1 MAPRRHVCAVTQFL
15 LDVAKKS
22 RLYDEACKQW
32 NPAMPFARSA
42 DDVPIYYETHGSG
55 TPVLMSAGMGG
66 GGGFWAPQIAAL
78 AQHHHVI
85 VYDHVGTGRSRNDA
99 AVDRSIAGMADDMVS
114 VMDHAGVD
122 RAHVVGHAIG
132 GIVGLELAMQQPQR
146 LRSVTV
152 VNGWGRADP
161 FLRRCFEVRKEILK
175 RSGPKA
181 YVRAQP
187 LFLFPPQWISENE
200 ARLDADEAHILA
212 HFPPAETMNA
222 RIEMFLAFDPGARLK
237 TITTPVLVTTAADD
251 ALVPAYLTRELA
263 AGIPGAQL
271 REVSYGAHAFT
282 AVTPDVFNTMLLEF
296 LAQVD
301 R

>member
-1 MAPRRHVCAVTQFL
+1 
-15 LDVAKKS
+15 
-22 RLYDEACKQW
+22 
-32 NPAMPFARSA
+32 MPYADSA
-42 DDVPIYYETHGSG
+42 DNAPIYYESHGSG
-55 TPVLMSAGMGG
+55 TPILMSAGMGG
-66 GGGFWAPQIAAL
+66 GGGFWTPQIATL
-78 AQHHHVI
+78 AQRHQVI
-85 VYDHVGTGRSRNDA
+85 IYDHVGTGRSRTDA
-99 AVDRSIAGMADDMVS
+99 ITNRSISGMAGDMVS
-114 VMDHAGVD
+114 VMDHAGID

-175 RSGPKA
+175 ASGPGA

-187 LFLFPPQWISENE
+187 LFLFPPQWIAENV
-200 ARLDADEAHILA
+200 AKIDADESHILA

-222 RIEMFLAFDPGARLK
+222 RIEMFLAFDPGERLT

-263 AGIPGAQL
+263 AAIPGAQL
-271 REVSYGAHAFT
+271 REISYGAHAFT
-282 AVTPDVFNTMLLEF
+282 AVTPEVFNTMLLAF
-296 LAQVD
+296 LAEVD
-301 R
+301 G